1 MSMEKVR
8 YPIDWRVL
16 LIAGSLALIYVVA
29 VISTPDYPQALE
41 FNIIFGGVF
50 LFTVLNYAIGTYGLL
65 NRKTGVL
72 SRTDYLFYTKRLNVK
87 DIKTIYYR
95 PTWIVG
101 GLTRSLYIV
110 DDKEKTVEFPN
121 VGWYEPVLAKIVR
134 DLQSLNPSIRLDE
147 HAEALREKYPQ
158 S

>member
-134 DLQSLNPSIRLDE
+134 DLQSLNP
-147 HAEALREKYPQ
+147 
-158 S
+158 